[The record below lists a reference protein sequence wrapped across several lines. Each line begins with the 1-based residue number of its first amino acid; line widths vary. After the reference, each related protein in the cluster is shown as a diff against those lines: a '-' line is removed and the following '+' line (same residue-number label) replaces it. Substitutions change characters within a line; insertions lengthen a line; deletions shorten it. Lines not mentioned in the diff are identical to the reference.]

1 MFDKELVVSTLTQI
15 SEAIDK
21 IKFRTENIKDSS
33 DFTDSAWGVEKLD
46 SICMLFIVIGESL
59 KNIDKITDGNLLRKY
74 SGVNW
79 SGVKKFR
86 DIVAHHYFD
95 IDAEQIFWI
104 ITNELENI
112 HTAIKKI
119 IQDLS

>member
-21 IKFRTENIKDSS
+21 IKSRTDNIKSSS
-33 DFTDSAWGVEKLD
+33 DFTDSAWGMEKLD

-112 HTAIKKI
+112 HDAIKKI